1 MVCVAIAAFAVPVV
15 ARGATAEEAS
25 LSTCAGLIARAA
37 APAVVA
43 PVASPSP
50 AATGDGARAAPAAGG
65 GGTGRAGS
73 ANRRSTVAASRPAAA
88 GPQPVD
94 ARAQPAEAQAELVYA
109 FGDDREPLLHR
120 QAFRVPAG
128 MPIADVQV
136 TIPFADFEDTT
147 TSRPLPPGHL
157 RAQVHPRGPGRLVT
171 VAFCVDPMT
180 PEEMPGGTYLGT
192 ALVGAGDRQTA
203 VTLSATVQD
212 DRWYRVIL
220 AALIGLVGG
229 LWVKLFA
236 DTRSDGLPN
245 TRNANLRTTRTLVAV
260 GAGLVTAF
268 YSYRTIYADD
278 PTFVASLDNLWRVTA
293 EVFAGALAAKGLTD
307 LAGPLTRDRALRRGA
322 ADARGGAGGAAGA
335 DEGAA
340 EDGAAGAAEAG
351 GAGSAEADGAGSA
364 GAHGAG
370 SAKEPGAPRAPEA
383 PGLA

>member
-1 MVCVAIAAFAVPVV
+1 M
-15 ARGATAEEAS
+15 
-25 LSTCAGLIARAA
+25 
-37 APAVVA
+37 
-43 PVASPSP
+43 
-50 AATGDGARAAPAAGG
+50 
-65 GGTGRAGS
+65 
-73 ANRRSTVAASRPAAA
+73 
-88 GPQPVD
+88 
-94 ARAQPAEAQAELVYA
+94 
-109 FGDDREPLLHR
+109 
-120 QAFRVPAG
+120 
-128 MPIADVQV
+128 
-136 TIPFADFEDTT
+136 
-147 TSRPLPPGHL
+147 
-157 RAQVHPRGPGRLVT
+157 T

-322 ADARGGAGGAAGA
+322 ANARGGAGGAAGA
-335 DEGAA
+335 DDGAA
-340 EDGAAGAAEAG
+340 EDGAAGAAEAD

-364 GAHGAG
+364 EA
-370 SAKEPGAPRAPEA
+370 EPARRRRAA
-383 PGLA
+383 TRPGLA